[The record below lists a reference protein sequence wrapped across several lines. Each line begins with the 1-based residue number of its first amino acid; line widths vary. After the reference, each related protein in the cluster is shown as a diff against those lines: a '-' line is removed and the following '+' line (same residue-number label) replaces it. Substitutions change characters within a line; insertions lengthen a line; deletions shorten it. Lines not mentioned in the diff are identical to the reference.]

1 MKDRDMQQFVG
12 DMDDLDVQFGD
23 RQKGCSL
30 LILATVLFW
39 VSTCLLVAWMVM
51 R

>member
-12 DMDDLDVQFGD
+12 DMDDLDVNFSA
-23 RQKGCSL
+23 RNGCSL

>member
-12 DMDDLDVQFGD
+12 DMDDLDVKFSA

-39 VSTCLLVAWMVM
+39 VSICLLVAWMVM